1 MGSTSN
7 QHYNDII
14 DLTHHISTTRPR
26 MSMLDRA
33 AQFSPF
39 AALTGYDAAIKET
52 GRLTGQ
58 RIELTEEC
66 RTVLDRKQ
74 QVLLENLAEHPEV
87 SVTYFVPDERKSGGA
102 YETITGNLRRIDE
115 VERFLVMVDGRKIPL
130 DDIVNLESDV
140 FPSVLIT

>member
-1 MGSTSN
+1 MINTN
-7 QHYNDII
+7 NHQYDDII
-14 DLTHHISTTRPR
+14 DLPHHVSSIRPR
-26 MSMLDRA
+26 MSMIDRA

-66 RTVLDRKQ
+66 RAVLDRKQ

-87 SVTYFVPDERKSGGA
+87 SVTYFVPNERKSGGTYVTVA
-102 YETITGNLRRIDE
+102 GRVKKVDE
-115 VERFLVMVDGRKIPL
+115 YQRLLLLTDGTRIPL
-130 DDIVNLESDV
+130 TEVLELESNL
-140 FPSVLIT
+140 FRELE